1 MLVRKTLSL
10 SDVQL
15 KMDDEI
21 GQFSGYASKW
31 NGVDSY
37 GDTILKG
44 AFSDTLAKS
53 APKMFWNHQWDM
65 PIGKWIDVREDDV
78 GLFVQGELT
87 KGLDLAENV
96 HAALKHGT
104 LDGLSIGGFLKSG
117 DYTDTTKGRLIHKWS
132 SLMEISPVVFP
143 ADAAAR
149 IDSSSVKSDLI
160 QQIDGIESVRD
171 IESFLRDAGGL
182 SKGAAVA
189 LVARAKEVFGVSGEP
204 KHQDL
209 EAKALAEI
217 AARIERLSIR

>member
-1 MLVRKTLSL
+1 MLIQKSISL
-10 SDVQL
+10 TDVQL

-65 PIGKWIDVREDDV
+65 PIGKWTDVREDDV

-117 DYTDTTKGRLIHKWS
+117 DYTETTKGRLIHKWS

-143 ADAAAR
+143 ADGAAR
-149 IDSSSVKSDLI
+149 IDTSSVKSDLI

-204 KHQDL
+204 KRQDL

-217 AARIERLSIR
+217 AARIERMTVR

>member
-1 MLVRKTLSL
+1 MLIQKSISL

-15 KMDDEI
+15 KMDEEI

-31 NGVDSY
+31 NGLDSY

-44 AFSDTLAKS
+44 AFSDTLAKQQ
-53 APKMFWNHQWDM
+53 PKMFWNHQWDM
-65 PIGKWIDVREDDV
+65 PIGKWTDVREDDV

-104 LDGLSIGGFLKSG
+104 LDGLSIGGFLKQG
-117 DYTDTTKGRLIHKWS
+117 DYSETSKGRLIHKWS
-132 SLMEISPVVFP
+132 NLMEISPVVFP
-143 ADAAAR
+143 ADGAAR

-171 IESFLRDAGGL
+171 IEAFLRDAGGL

-204 KHQDL
+204 KRQDL

-217 AARIERLSIR
+217 AARIERMTVR

>member
-1 MLVRKTLSL
+1 MLIQKTLKFD
-10 SDVQL
+10 DVAF
-15 KMDDEI
+15 KVHDTGTFE
-21 GQFSGYASKW
+21 GYASKW

-143 ADAAAR
+143 ADGAAR
-149 IDSSSVKSDLI
+149 IDTSSVKSDLI

-204 KHQDL
+204 KRQDL

-217 AARIERLSIR
+217 AARIERMTVR

>member
-1 MLVRKTLSL
+1 MLIQKSISL
-10 SDVQL
+10 TDVQL

-117 DYTDTTKGRLIHKWS
+117 DYTETTKGRLIHKWS

-143 ADAAAR
+143 ADGAAR
-149 IDSSSVKSDLI
+149 IDVSSVKSDLI

-189 LVARAKEVFGVSGEP
+189 LVARVKEVFGVSGEP
-204 KHQDL
+204 KRQDL

-217 AARIERLSIR
+217 AARIERMTVR